1 MLVRRCWHWRRQA
14 RGQQAPAP
22 PPHSLLARQVEVV
35 TTMITI
41 VTTTTTIFT
50 TTTDIF
56 NSTSTDFFPQL
67 SDRLENHRQET
78 QAILTINITSQ
89 KSYQTYINWG
99 VSKIC
104 PKIMSLSASRFISG
118 IVDRVLP
125 SQDLLNRQRH
135 QFQEV
140 RAPNRVSGKTM
151 KFSNGKVFK
160 FIKTKRIHYDEVT
173 LFRLRIPRL
182 LVLAEGTL
190 QNLTNIYNCT
200 NVTYIFSLL
209 WAGRRLIIII
219 IINIVLIKGTQSSW
233 TTSGR
238 PTSG

>member
-78 QAILTINITSQ
+78 QANLTINITSQ

-104 PKIMSLSASRFISG
+104 PKIMSFSASRFIWG

-140 RAPNRVSGKTM
+140 GAPNRVSGKTM

-182 LVLAEGTL
+182 LVLAGGTL
-190 QNLTNIYNCT
+190 QNLTNIYNFT
-200 NVTYIFSLL
+200 NVTSTKFFLAL
-209 WAGRRLIIII
+209 
-219 IINIVLIKGTQSSW
+219 SW
-233 TTSGR
+233 HEGSAQRVPEPDPLPGISFDTR
-238 PTSG
+238 PDPIQF

>member
-1 MLVRRCWHWRRQA
+1 MLMVVTQCWQQDADNKMLVRRCWHWRRQA

-22 PPHSLLARQVEVV
+22 PPHSLLARQVEVN
-35 TTMITI
+35 TTVITI
-41 VTTTTTIFT
+41 VT

-56 NSTSTDFFPQL
+56 NSTLTNFFPQL

-78 QAILTINITSQ
+78 QANLTINITSQ

-99 VSKIC
+99 MSKIC
-104 PKIMSLSASRFISG
+104 PKIMSLSESRFISG

-140 RAPNRVSGKTM
+140 GAPNRVSGKTM
-151 KFSNGKVFK
+151 KFSIGKVFK
-160 FIKTKRIHYDEVT
+160 FIETKRIHYDEVT

-182 LVLAEGTL
+182 LVLAEGT
-190 QNLTNIYNCT
+190 
-200 NVTYIFSLL
+200 
-209 WAGRRLIIII
+209 
-219 IINIVLIKGTQSSW
+219 
-233 TTSGR
+233 
-238 PTSG
+238 